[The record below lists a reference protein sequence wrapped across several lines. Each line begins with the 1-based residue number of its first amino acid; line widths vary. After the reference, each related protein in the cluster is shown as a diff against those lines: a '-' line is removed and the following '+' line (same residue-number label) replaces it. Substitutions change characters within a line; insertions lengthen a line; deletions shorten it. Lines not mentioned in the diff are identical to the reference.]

1 MTAEKESVSTTAPPP
16 AAAGGVDRA
25 TVGSGDGQ
33 SGNSALGIVGSRVR
47 EERLAQRIGVRELAR
62 RVGVSASLISQVELG
77 KASPSVGTLY
87 AIVNELGLSLDEL
100 FFRHP
105 PAGESGNVAS
115 AATVASRSERE
126 PDGVPS
132 ANVAPLG
139 ERRADAS
146 ETTTVARGGGGDSQ
160 APLRPEPRPTADPG
174 AQGPTHTHS
183 HGPSWS
189 VEPVVRRGTGQ
200 VIQLA
205 TGVEWQ
211 RLAPPTPQD
220 VDFLQ
225 VAYHPGS
232 ESCPPD
238 SLMRHSGH
246 EYGHIISGRMG
257 VTIGFET
264 YELAPGDSIAF
275 DSTMPHRLFAIGDE
289 TVEAIWVVVGRRGAP
304 SAGTA
309 L

>member
-1 MTAEKESVSTTAPPP
+1 MTAENETVSTGVQSP
-16 AAAGGVDRA
+16 AAN
-25 TVGSGDGQ
+25 GSGGE
-33 SGNSALGIVGSRVR
+33 NSAGSVAASGGGLDIVGSRVR

-100 FFRHP
+100 FFRQAAAGRPAEATSVGP
-105 PAGESGNVAS
+105 PAGQPA
-115 AATVASRSERE
+115 
-126 PDGVPS
+126 DGGP
-132 ANVAPLG
+132 A
-139 ERRADAS
+139 
-146 ETTTVARGGGGDSQ
+146 GGGLAGGGPAGGGPAGGGPADEGPTVGHPAS
-160 APLRPEPRPTADPG
+160 RPTADPG
-174 AQGPTHTHS
+174 VAGSP
-183 HGPSWS
+183 HGHARGWS
-189 VEPVVRRGTGQ
+189 VDPVVRRGAGQ

-205 TGVEWQ
+205 TGVQWE

-257 VTIGFET
+257 VTIGFDT
-264 YELAPGDSIAF
+264 YELGAGDSIAF
-275 DSTMPHRLFAIGDE
+275 DSTMPHRLFAIGAE
-289 TVEAIWVVVGRRGAP
+289 TVEAIWVVVGRRGSAP
-304 SAGTA
+304 
-309 L
+309 